1 MTLLEAMEARHSVRR
16 FLSTPLTDETIHAL
30 EREIAVCNREGNLQI
45 QLVTDAPDAFDSR
58 LAHYGKFD
66 NVQHFIAL
74 IGPKSADLDER
85 IGYYGERLVLLAQT
99 LGLNTCWVALTFSKS
114 ASKNHCQIAKNER
127 LVCVLA
133 LGHGAT
139 AGTPHKSKALDAV
152 CDDTDNMPE
161 WYQRG
166 LHYALLA
173 PTAINQQKFRFSRQ
187 SNRVTVK
194 PGVGFYSKVDLGI
207 VKYHFELGAG
217 RENFRWL

>member
-16 FLSTPLTDETIHAL
+16 FLDTPLPADTIAAL
-30 EREIAVCNREGNLQI
+30 EQEIARCNREGRLHI
-45 QLVTDAPDAFDSR
+45 QLITDAPDIFDSR

-66 NVQHFIAL
+66 NVQHVIAL
-74 IGPKSADLDER
+74 VGEKGADLDER
-85 IGYYGERLVLLAQT
+85 IGYYGEHLALLAQT

-114 ASKNHCQIAKNER
+114 ASKNRCTIAKNEK

-133 LGHGAT
+133 LGYGAT
-139 AGTPHKSKALDAV
+139 DGTPHKSKPLAAICEDS
-152 CDDTDNMPE
+152 NEMPD

-173 PTAINQQKFRFSRQ
+173 PTAMNQQKFHFSRQ
-187 SNRVTVK
+187 GDRVSVK
-194 PGVGFYSKVDLGI
+194 AGVGFYSKVDLGI
-207 VKYHFELGAG
+207 VKYHFALGAG

>member
-1 MTLLEAMEARHSVRR
+1 MTLLEAMEARHAVR
-16 FLSTPLTDETIHAL
+16 SYQTKAL
-30 EREIAVCNREGNLQI
+30 PKEIVQTLEQEIARCNREGNLHI

-85 IGYYGERLVLLAQT
+85 IGYYGEQLALLAQT

-114 ASKNHCQIAKNER
+114 ASKNHCQIAKNEK

-133 LGHGAT
+133 LGYGAT
-139 AGTPHKSKALDAV
+139 PGTPHKSKTLDAV

-173 PTAINQQKFRFSRQ
+173 PTATNQQKFRFSRQ
-187 SNRVTVK
+187 GDRVSVK
-194 PGVGFYSKVDLGI
+194 AGIGFYSKIDLGI

-217 RENFRWL
+217 TENFRWL